1 MSSLQ
6 VPAAS
11 IAVAKKTPH
20 SVPPDLD
27 KSTFKEL
34 SLRKSHIQFDH
45 LAHCKCSSHQWDC
58 ERPNNPHHHAP
69 CSCSLLTIDATRTL
83 WLAINSLAAFIELA
97 DSSGRWKHLQAAAG
111 SSPLTLPVTS
121 TDASAAWSSA
131 GTPFVLRPWL
141 RQLYKRTLRF
151 IWHHRQVSSLKSRL
165 ETRRLVPLLKC
176 VGWEWQISGIHP
188 LLHSSC
194 SQMVKDQDLGSS
206 PPLLLQTNQS
216 TPHAPNDIGSNQ
228 WNPNGAKVQSL
239 GDAGC
244 NKPLL
249 ASNWFHQDGQDGPL
263 STYWAYLAYGVWL
276 GATRT
281 PYFKSCNIHVSIVRY
296 QGPGHQPLQGLR
308 VDSLSARTIS
318 LYLIIHYQPASQ
330 TLPVEVEGT
339 CQLCS
344 QLESHCLLYWWG
356 DMSEKHCGQLRSAR

>member
-1 MSSLQ
+1 M
-6 VPAAS
+6 
-11 IAVAKKTPH
+11 
-20 SVPPDLD
+20 
-27 KSTFKEL
+27 
-34 SLRKSHIQFDH
+34 
-45 LAHCKCSSHQWDC
+45 
-58 ERPNNPHHHAP
+58 
-69 CSCSLLTIDATRTL
+69 
-83 WLAINSLAAFIELA
+83 
-97 DSSGRWKHLQAAAG
+97 G
-111 SSPLTLPVTS
+111 
-121 TDASAAWSSA
+121 
-131 GTPFVLRPWL
+131 
-141 RQLYKRTLRF
+141 
-151 IWHHRQVSSLKSRL
+151 
-165 ETRRLVPLLKC
+165 
-176 VGWEWQISGIHP
+176 
-188 LLHSSC
+188 
-194 SQMVKDQDLGSS
+194 KDQGQGSS

-263 STYWAYLAYGVWL
+263 SAYWAYLAYGVWL

-281 PYFKSCNIHVSIVRY
+281 PHFLGLYKRWISWKTNHFKSCNIHVSIVRY

-344 QLESHCLLYWWG
+344 QLESHWWHVRETLRPTQISPVALVDITSVSNARPSTNTCRHLLSFLHTFWFIKQRDVLSPGWLLG
-356 DMSEKHCGQLRSAR
+356 CPRICFFSPKIGWSSACV

>member
-1 MSSLQ
+1 MGKNVL
-6 VPAAS
+6 PPLACHAACFYCGNCNR
-11 IAVAKKTPH
+11 IADMRHQRTNGAGVHFFPNWRNAFCTFSTPGVA
-20 SVPPDLD
+20 
-27 KSTFKEL
+27 
-34 SLRKSHIQFDH
+34 
-45 LAHCKCSSHQWDC
+45 
-58 ERPNNPHHHAP
+58 
-69 CSCSLLTIDATRTL
+69 
-83 WLAINSLAAFIELA
+83 
-97 DSSGRWKHLQAAAG
+97 
-111 SSPLTLPVTS
+111 
-121 TDASAAWSSA
+121 
-131 GTPFVLRPWL
+131 
-141 RQLYKRTLRF
+141 
-151 IWHHRQVSSLKSRL
+151 
-165 ETRRLVPLLKC
+165 LLKC
-176 VGWEWQISGIHP
+176 VGRWEWQTSGI
-188 LLHSSC
+188 HSSC
-194 SQMVKDQDLGSS
+194 SKMVKDQGQGSS

-276 GATRT
+276 SATRT
-281 PYFKSCNIHVSIVRY
+281 PHFLGLYKRWISWKTNHFKSCNIHVSIVRY

-308 VDSLSARTIS
+308 VDSLSERTIS